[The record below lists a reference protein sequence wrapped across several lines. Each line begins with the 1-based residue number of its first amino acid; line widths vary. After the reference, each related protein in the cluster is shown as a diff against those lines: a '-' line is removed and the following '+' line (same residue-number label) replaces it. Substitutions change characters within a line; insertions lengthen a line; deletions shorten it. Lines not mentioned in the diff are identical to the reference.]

1 MIMLIFFFM
10 CIMFLKKSKLLI
22 LQKQEIWDIITS
34 HIPKDQLQDRKS
46 NSFKSPPPTPTK
58 SEQYL
63 NLFIISWFPFWG
75 ERGSFCANRCIKLLG
90 NHIFHIGIP

>member
-34 HIPKDQLQDRKS
+34 HIPKDQLQDHKS
-46 NSFKSPPPTPTK
+46 NSFKSPP
-58 SEQYL
+58 L
-63 NLFIISWFPFWG
+63 NPHKKWTVPEFIYYFLISFLRRTW
-75 ERGSFCANRCIKLLG
+75 
-90 NHIFHIGIP
+90 IFLCKQVY